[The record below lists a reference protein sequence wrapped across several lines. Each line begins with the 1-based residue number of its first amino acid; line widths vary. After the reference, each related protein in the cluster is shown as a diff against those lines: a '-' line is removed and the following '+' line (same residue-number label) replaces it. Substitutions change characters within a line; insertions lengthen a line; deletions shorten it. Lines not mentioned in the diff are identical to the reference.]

1 MQKKSVGIIGA
12 GISGLATAKA
22 FLSQG
27 HAVTVFEKLDTLG
40 GVWSPERRY
49 PGLRIQI
56 SRKCYSLS
64 DFPMPDDYSEFP
76 TSEQM
81 YAYLDAYAGRCGVR
95 DHIRFATEIVRVVRR
110 LDGRAG
116 WRVEDRAGATHDF
129 DFVVVCN
136 GMFSIPSVPAAPG
149 RDEFERAG
157 GVVLHSSQLRDTA
170 MLKDRNA
177 VVVGFGKSALD
188 MAQVA
193 RSHARSAVIVCRHVH
208 WKFPRRLF
216 GRTNIMRLVLSRF
229 TEVWFPNP
237 QGGRAQYF
245 LHRWLKPV
253 VDAYWWI
260 SERVIAQQA
269 GFHGKRLHPDMPLR
283 QASVCIGLAPA
294 DGFKALRDGRIGLFR
309 ASLKRFVPGGVELD
323 SGEVVPAD
331 AVIFATGFRQECAFL
346 GGAEKA
352 ALFDRNGAM
361 LLYRAMVNPD
371 IPQMAFNGYSGVGA
385 CQITAEVGAYWL
397 VRFVEGRITVP
408 DRTAMHASIRAELDL
423 RARLVTTG
431 LPGGTYVSPFTF
443 GYLDLLL
450 RDLGLPPADRH
461 KPLLKWLFDPLDPRD
476 YRDLLSRADSH

>member
-1 MQKKSVGIIGA
+1 MQKRSVGIVGA

-27 HAVTVFEKLDTLG
+27 HTVTVFEKLDTLG
-40 GVWSPERRY
+40 GVWSPQRRY

-56 SRKCYSLS
+56 SRKCYSFS
-64 DFPMPDDYSEFP
+64 DFPMPADYPEFP

-81 YAYLDAYAGRCGVR
+81 YAYLAGYAERHGVAG
-95 DHIRFATEIVRVVRR
+95 HIRFGTEVVRIAR
-110 LDGRAG
+110 RPDGQAG
-116 WRVEDRAGATHDF
+116 WRVEDPAGTAHDF
-129 DFVVVCN
+129 DFVIVCN
-136 GMFSIPSVPAAPG
+136 GMFSIPSIPLLPG

-170 MLKDRNA
+170 TLEGRNA
-177 VVVGFGKSALD
+177 IVVGFGKSALD
-188 MAQVA
+188 MAEVA
-193 RSHARSAVIVCRHVH
+193 RSHARSAAIVCRHVH

-216 GRTNIMRLVLSRF
+216 GRTNILRFVLSRF

-237 QGGRAQYF
+237 HGGRAQHF
-245 LHRWLKPV
+245 LHRWLKPM
-253 VDAYWWI
+253 VDAYWWV
-260 SERVIAQQA
+260 SERVIARQA
-269 GFHGKRLHPDMPLR
+269 GFRGKRLYPDMSLR

-294 DGFKALRDGRIGLFR
+294 DGFKSLREGQVGLLR
-309 ASLKRFVPGGVELD
+309 GSLKRFQAGAVTLD
-323 SGEVVPAD
+323 SGKVVPAD
-331 AVIFATGFRQECAFL
+331 AVIFATGFRQECPFL
-346 GGAEKA
+346 GQAEKA
-352 ALFDRNGAM
+352 ALFDRDGAM

-371 IPQMAFNGYSGVGA
+371 IPQMAFNGYSGIGA
-385 CQITAEVGAYWL
+385 CQITAEIGAYWL
-397 VRFVEGRITVP
+397 VRFVEGRIAVP
-408 DRTAMHASIRAELDL
+408 DRAGMHASIRAELEL

-461 KPLLKWLFDPLDPRD
+461 KPLFKRLFDPLDPRD